1 MIKFIKS
8 FLIKLMYLLLLTVV
22 LIGGSVYLNYN
33 HKIDYPAAIKGK
45 YERLDSL
52 KNMQK
57 IIIAGGSS
65 SSYSI
70 DSELL
75 QKRANIPVVNTS
87 LAMSLGSEFHL
98 NITKDYLK
106 KGDVVLYIPEYEF
119 YYGKESGE
127 DFLYT
132 TAFYY
137 PKIIKDFTPE
147 QKMNGLKKAIRLPI
161 DFFIGFIKKK
171 FQKSIGTSLQY
182 NRASYNFLG
191 DNVSLIS
198 IDITKINKEKKNR
211 YQKLKSKKLS
221 KRFLKFLINFN
232 EICLEKGVKLI
243 VTFPPIEESQ
253 FDHRFLKDIFYL
265 QQETGITFIG
275 SPLDYIYDASLF
287 YDSSYHLNGKG
298 RKLRTISLIKTLE
311 NN

>member
-1 MIKFIKS
+1 
-8 FLIKLMYLLLLTVV
+8 MYLLLLIVV
-22 LIGGSVYLNYN
+22 LIGSTIYLNYN

-52 KNMQK
+52 KNTNK

-70 DSELL
+70 DSEQL
-75 QKRANIPVVNTS
+75 QKRLNIPVINTS

-98 NITKDYLK
+98 NSTKDYLK

-119 YYGKESGE
+119 YYGNESGD

-137 PKIIKDFTPE
+137 PKIVKDFTPA
-147 QKMNGLKKAIRLPI
+147 QKVNGLKKVIRLPVE
-161 DFFIGFIKKK
+161 FFIGFIKKQ
-171 FQKSIGTSLQY
+171 FQKSEGTSLQY
-182 NRASYNFLG
+182 NRSSYNFLG
-191 DNVSLIS
+191 DNISLIS
-198 IDITKINKEKKNR
+198 IATTKIEKEKKSR

-221 KRFLKFLINFN
+221 KRFLKFLTIFN
-232 EICLEKGVKLI
+232 EICLKKGVKLI

-253 FDHRFLKDIFYL
+253 FDYRFLKDIFYL

-275 SPLDYIYDASLF
+275 SPRDYIYDASLF

-298 RKLRTISLIKTLE
+298 RRLRTLKLIKTLE